1 MFHTIEFAVD
11 FTVDMEVSR
20 KKPLERVCMQKGT
33 RRRAQ
38 LRPYITETTKG
49 PIEVADLFFEDG
61 FAIRMVPYAWFSFLD
76 LASPN

>member
-38 LRPYITETTKG
+38 FGLTLRKP
-49 PIEVADLFFEDG
+49 PRALL
-61 FAIRMVPYAWFSFLD
+61 R
-76 LASPN
+76 